1 MPDARGFG
9 YYSTPAEFIF
19 QDMRVRQINA
29 IGRAKFNKVAISF
42 ELQFTQHKQ
51 ILANLRPAK
60 LHGIN
65 RLTFKAPAALFDNL
79 KLM

>member
-9 YYSTPAEFIF
+9 DNAAPAEFIF
-19 QDMRVRQINA
+19 QDMRVRPIYA
-29 IGRAKFNKVAISF
+29 IGRAKLNKVAVSF

-51 ILANLRPAK
+51 ILSNLRPAR

-65 RLTFKAPAALFDNL
+65 RLTLKTPAALFDNL